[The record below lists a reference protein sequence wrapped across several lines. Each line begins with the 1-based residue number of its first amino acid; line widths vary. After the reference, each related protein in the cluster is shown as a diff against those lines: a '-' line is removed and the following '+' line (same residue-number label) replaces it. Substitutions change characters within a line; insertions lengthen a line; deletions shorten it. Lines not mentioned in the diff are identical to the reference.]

1 MAIDIRQFL
10 PVFFEESF
18 ERLEAMESGLLRLA
32 EEAVEEE
39 VIHTLFRAAH
49 SIKGGS
55 DTFGFHELTA
65 LTHVLEYVLEEV
77 RGGTR
82 PVTAQ
87 LVELLL
93 QAVDCSRDMLVA
105 LRDGAEIDQPRVSSL
120 QGRLAVLSQTPP
132 EQSPTPQ
139 KAIVTLGQNG
149 SALAGPAGCQITFR
163 TYAYMLMSGND
174 PGRIFRELETLG
186 TLTVCVDTTRLPAFA
201 VLDPESCYLAW
212 ELTLQGDISRDQVS
226 EVFAWVEGDC
236 ELLLSPL
243 PSPQSAVP
251 DSAAA
256 APGH

>member
-18 ERLEAMESGLLRLA
+18 ERLEAMESSLLRLA

-105 LRDGAEIDQPRVSSL
+105 LRDGAETDQQRVSAL
-120 QGRLAVLSQTPP
+120 QGRLAALWQAHP

-139 KAIVTLGQNG
+139 EVIVALGQNEP
-149 SALAGPAGCQITFR
+149 ALVRPAGWQITFR
-163 TYAYMLMSGND
+163 PHSYMLMSGND
-174 PGRIFRELETLG
+174 PVRIFRELEALG
-186 TLTVCVDTTRLPAFA
+186 ALTVCVDTICLPAFA
-201 VLDPESCYLAW
+201 ALDPES
-212 ELTLQGDISRDQVS
+212 
-226 EVFAWVEGDC
+226 
-236 ELLLSPL
+236 
-243 PSPQSAVP
+243 
-251 DSAAA
+251 
-256 APGH
+256 